1 MTEKGIKAS
10 QPISKKGTF
19 GTLSRELKLAAGT
32 LLEVHEKKVKKMLP
46 LDQMQRVEHDAASQ
60 RVLLKNAPGHEDW
73 EFVFKS
79 GGTYSTFADFLEKGV
94 NEERRRKGQE
104 PLPLNDSITS
114 AKDKNKKAAPLKEAV
129 SQVKQKKQQEQQRQQ
144 QEQQQREAVPGEVA
158 LLAVQ
163 PEPPTSPPQQSR
175 GLYSVGSGPS
185 LRYPLGS
192 PQRDE
197 QTSPQPLRP
206 QRSFRSASPSGVL
219 PVRSPAS
226 VPGDLS
232 PTQLSVSPRMQ
243 VTATEA
249 IESKAMV
256 MAFGPSPK
264 STPAGHESEMESLSK
279 RLHHLAVEYRKGEV
293 TEEQYL
299 HEKRDLM
306 HRIDMAGDDPS
317 PRGSMAAPA
326 SYRKPP
332 AALAEASGDSHI
344 FLRSGPGPSYKWTSH
359 GRVFGPFEV
368 IHCHGEWAFV
378 RCGNAEGYVRE
389 KYLTYPLL
397 PHHRQPE
404 GLASLQPAPLRIRPH
419 ALPAPPPM
427 LRAC

>member
-1 MTEKGIKAS
+1 MTGKGIKAS

-114 AKDKNKKAAPLKEAV
+114 AKDKNKKAAPLTEAM

-144 QEQQQREAVPGEVA
+144 QEQQQQPRMPRGEVS
-158 LLAVQ
+158 LHSEPEERLP
-163 PEPPTSPPQQSR
+163 PEPLRNQQQ
-175 GLYSVGSGPS
+175 GM
-185 LRYPLGS
+185 PLGT
-192 PQRDE
+192 R
-197 QTSPQPLRP
+197 
-206 QRSFRSASPSGVL
+206 
-219 PVRSPAS
+219 
-226 VPGDLS
+226 LS
-232 PTQLSVSPRMQ
+232 PTPQRNLSLPPQMS
-243 VTATEA
+243 
-249 IESKAMV
+249 V
-256 MAFGPSPK
+256 M
-264 STPAGHESEMESLSK
+264 TPQSAQGHALGMRQSNPSLSSTLGIGYESAMETLTR

-306 HRIDMAGDDPS
+306 HRIDMAGNDSSS
-317 PRGSMAAPA
+317 PRGSSYAPSPRMSYGQVLA
-326 SYRKPP
+326 MKSYREEQQQQQKRSRSFHLGPIQ
-332 AALAEASGDSHI
+332 LGASSRPWLKKFPQD
-344 FLRSGPGPSYKWTSH
+344 RSPRTRSNS
-359 GRVFGPFEV
+359 RA
-368 IHCHGEWAFV
+368 AFV
-378 RCGNAEGYVRE
+378 
-389 KYLTYPLL
+389 
-397 PHHRQPE
+397 PE
-404 GLASLQPAPLRIRPH
+404 VQRSH
-419 ALPAPPPM
+419 VF
-427 LRAC
+427 